1 MSVPQRLRPIRA
13 VLAALLLLA
22 FALPLFA
29 PPAPVRV
36 LAADAS
42 FLARLFPGVPPLWVA
57 ARLVALALGALLLSG
72 AFVAARQPFRAAATG
87 TRPGKGALRWLA
99 LGVAL
104 AHAVSAL
111 WVTRLG
117 AAGQAAFVLMLGVPA
132 LLLAWPLRG
141 QAPRASSGR
150 GISTAVPVAALI
162 LLWTVWRLIGDLY
175 SPRAADVID
184 IWRVL
189 SDIEAYLAQGKN
201 FLVDGLDPDLPGVP
215 ATPLFFQGLPL
226 FQSGLVPVSFQCMQ
240 GLQILWLAA
249 SAIGVAALARLLVGA
264 RAMLIAVAVFLF
276 APYIRFMPLNA
287 GPYIVGPMYATA
299 IALCA
304 VAACRRRSE
313 AALAALGAVSGLALS
328 YPGVAPT
335 IALFGAMTAWY
346 LRRDWRDRW
355 LGCAAGLAS
364 FAAAGLGT
372 VPYIYTLGGMAA
384 EHLRMQGV
392 FTLLEGVAQG
402 QLPIGGT
409 VELAASSVVRRPLD
423 IVAGTLLSPFANA
436 RIAIRLWGDALF
448 DPVGTVLIAVGVA
461 ACLRSARRR
470 ATARLLL
477 LFLAA
482 ALAPAFLSNVDRP
495 NMTRALVL
503 PVPAALL
510 AAAGFDVV
518 RRQVGGGRG
527 RRWAAAA
534 VAAAVCVGGV
544 VLFDVVNPRIL
555 GASSL
560 GLMFRALQGDA
571 AGRAVVVNYPSGF
584 SPHVQWLFVDPV
596 ARYAGKQPIAVV
608 EDTGREIPSPAGVT
622 KDLLFWSPGAD
633 VDLKL
638 SQGVCAQWPGAT
650 LYEIWDES
658 GLARVLAAR
667 VGGGEWAPAAAAA
680 RWHSDSCPPSG

>member
-42 FLARLFPGVPPLWVA
+42 FLARLYPGVPPLWVA
-57 ARLVALALGALLLSG
+57 GRLVALALGALLLSG
-72 AFVAARQPFRAAATG
+72 VPVADRQPFRAAATG
-87 TRPGKGALRWLA
+87 PRTGKGALRWLA

-132 LLLAWPLRG
+132 LLLAWPLRTPVPP
-141 QAPRASSGR
+141 PRRA
-150 GISTAVPVAALI
+150 ALVPVATLI

-184 IWRVL
+184 TWRVL
-189 SDIEAYLAQGKN
+189 SDIETYLAQGKN

-240 GLQILWLAA
+240 VLQILWLGA
-249 SAIGVAALARLLVGA
+249 SAVGVAALARTLVGA
-264 RAMLIAVAVFLF
+264 RGMLIAVAVFLF
-276 APYIRFMPLNA
+276 APYTRFMPLNA
-287 GPYIVGPMYATA
+287 GPYVVGPMYSTA

-313 AALAALGAVSGLALS
+313 AALAALGAVAGLALS

-335 IALFGAMTAWY
+335 IALYGALTAWH
-346 LRRDWRDRW
+346 LRRGWRARW
-355 LGCAAGLAS
+355 LGCAVGLAS

-409 VELAASSVVRRPLD
+409 VDLAVSSVVRRPLD
-423 IVAGTLLSPFANA
+423 IAVGALLSPFANA

-448 DPVGTVLIAVGVA
+448 DPLGTVLIAVGVA
-461 ACLRSARRR
+461 ACLRSARRSPV
-470 ATARLLL
+470 ARFLLV
-477 LFLAA
+477 FLAG
-482 ALAPAFLSNVDRP
+482 ALAPALLSNVDRP

-510 AAAGFDVV
+510 AAAGFDVL

-534 VAAAVCVGGV
+534 VAAAICVGGV
-544 VLFDVVNPRIL
+544 VLFDIVNPRIL

-560 GLMFRALQGDA
+560 GLMFRAVQGDA
-571 AGRAVVVNYPSGF
+571 AERAVVVNYPKPF

-596 ARYAGKQPIAVV
+596 ARYAGKRPIAVV
-608 EDTGREIPSPAGVT
+608 EDTGREIPPPAGVT
-622 KDLLFWSPGAD
+622 RDLLFWSPGAD
-633 VDLKL
+633 VDLQL
-638 SQGVCAQWPGAT
+638 SRGVCAQWPGAT

-667 VGGGEWAPAAAAA
+667 VGGREWKPADALA
-680 RWHSDSCPPSG
+680 RWRSSSCPPPG